1 MRMQMSRTLLRIIR
15 LLLVIAG
22 VTVVLWA
29 ITWHDAVRIPAN
41 GSGPAGNVSE
51 TVRSIRITD
60 VKPVGSVLMSGV
72 VVPPDAT
79 AQSPQVFQFDK
90 EWYRPGI
97 LTTFSK
103 ASPVLLLTGL
113 ILLIGV
119 YPLQATRWWLLMRC
133 RGLNVGW
140 FRTLRLVFIGAFF
153 NFCLPGTEGG
163 DIVKAWYVSRK
174 SEDRVTAVMSVVFD
188 RVTGLLGLL
197 ILAALAGVLMATSDS
212 IAFTIGLWA
221 CLAIMVIALLS
232 GLYFI
237 GGLRSW
243 PRLDRLQSMI
253 GGGLLGRIENAVH
266 GYGSHR
272 VSVAAAIT
280 VSVVVQ
286 ILLALAATTA
296 GLSLG
301 MDHDLG
307 VILAIVP
314 VLFLAAA
321 IPMTWQGVGVME
333 ALGIVLLAAPGL
345 ATPNQIIGMLIIY
358 RGYELIWSLFG
369 AALLMKGD
377 VQLHPERDNVLLQA
391 ENGVET
397 PE

>member
-1 MRMQMSRTLLRIIR
+1 MSRTLLRIIR

-29 ITWHDAVRIPAN
+29 INWHDSVRIPAN
-41 GSGPAGNVSE
+41 EPGPAGNVSE
-51 TVRSIRITD
+51 TIRYIRITD
-60 VKPVGSVLMSGV
+60 VKPLGSVLMSGLV
-72 VVPPDAT
+72 VAPDVSAQPPQT
-79 AQSPQVFQFDK
+79 FEFDT

-97 LTTFSK
+97 LTMFSE

-113 ILLIGV
+113 VLLIGV
-119 YPLQATRWWLLMRC
+119 YPLQTTRWWLLMRC
-133 RGLNVGW
+133 RGLNAGW

-163 DIVKAWYVSRK
+163 DIAKAWYVSRK
-174 SEDRVTAVMSVVFD
+174 SDDRVTAVMSVVFD
-188 RVTGLLGLL
+188 RITGLLGLL
-197 ILAALAGVLMATSDS
+197 VLAALAGVLMATYDS
-212 IAFTIGLWA
+212 IAFRIGIWA
-221 CLAIMVIALLS
+221 CISIMVIAFLS

-243 PRLDRLQSMI
+243 LRLDRLQSMI

-266 GYGSHR
+266 AYGSHR
-272 VSVAAAIT
+272 VSVAAAIFI
-280 VSVVVQ
+280 SVIVQ
-286 ILLALAATTA
+286 LLLALAATTA

-301 MDHDLG
+301 MEHDLG

-321 IPMTWQGVGVME
+321 VPMTWQGVGVME
-333 ALGIVLLAAPGL
+333 ALGIVLLATPGL
-345 ATPNQIIGMLIIY
+345 ATPNQIIGMLIMY
-358 RGYELIWSLFG
+358 RAYELVWSLFG
-369 AALLMKGD
+369 AVLLVKGD
-377 VQLHPERDNVLLQA
+377 IHLHPERDNVPLPP

-397 PE
+397 VE

>member
-1 MRMQMSRTLLRIIR
+1 MSRTLLRIIR

-153 NFCLPGTEGG
+153 NFCLPG
-163 DIVKAWYVSRK
+163 
-174 SEDRVTAVMSVVFD
+174 
-188 RVTGLLGLL
+188 
-197 ILAALAGVLMATSDS
+197 
-212 IAFTIGLWA
+212 
-221 CLAIMVIALLS
+221 
-232 GLYFI
+232 
-237 GGLRSW
+237 
-243 PRLDRLQSMI
+243 
-253 GGGLLGRIENAVH
+253 
-266 GYGSHR
+266 
-272 VSVAAAIT
+272 
-280 VSVVVQ
+280 
-286 ILLALAATTA
+286 
-296 GLSLG
+296 
-301 MDHDLG
+301 
-307 VILAIVP
+307 
-314 VLFLAAA
+314 
-321 IPMTWQGVGVME
+321 
-333 ALGIVLLAAPGL
+333 
-345 ATPNQIIGMLIIY
+345 
-358 RGYELIWSLFG
+358 
-369 AALLMKGD
+369 
-377 VQLHPERDNVLLQA
+377 
-391 ENGVET
+391 
-397 PE
+397 